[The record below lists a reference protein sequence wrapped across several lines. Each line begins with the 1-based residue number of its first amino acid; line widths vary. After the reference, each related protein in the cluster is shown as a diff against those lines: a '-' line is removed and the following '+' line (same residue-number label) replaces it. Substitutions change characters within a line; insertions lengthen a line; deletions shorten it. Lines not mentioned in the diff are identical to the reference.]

1 MESAAHESALKSFC
15 ESVDTN
21 QSTFQNQLNRHSP
34 QIG

>member
-21 QSTFQNQLNRHSP
+21 QSTSQNLLNGHSRP
-34 QIG
+34 IR